1 VTEDN
6 RSKPARSARSPQ
18 SGWVQLAHRL
28 PERTRLRSPALRKDV
43 AACERVV
50 DAIAAIAG
58 VREVR
63 ARPYTG
69 SVLVVHADDIAAG
82 TLVETAARVLGVS
95 KVLQPG
101 EPPPLD
107 GDVPPLAS
115 LARKLVAAMRG
126 IDADLRRASEGTV
139 DLGTLTTFSFLGA
152 GALEIATTGQLP
164 LPPWFNL
171 AWWGFRTFVTTEQEE
186 IRAEAADTPDP
197 GIVP

>member
-1 VTEDN
+1 
-6 RSKPARSARSPQ
+6 
-18 SGWVQLAHRL
+18 
-28 PERTRLRSPALRKDV
+28 
-43 AACERVV
+43 
-50 DAIAAIAG
+50 
-58 VREVR
+58 
-63 ARPYTG
+63 
-69 SVLVVHADDIAAG
+69 
-82 TLVETAARVLGVS
+82 VLGIS
-95 KVLQPG
+95 KVLAPG
-101 EPPPLD
+101 EAPPLD

-186 IRAEAADTPDP
+186 IKAEAADTPDP